1 MLTQLILFIL
11 DAVVGFFSILL
22 IARFMMQWQRVSFRN
37 QLGAFIVAAT
47 DWAVLPARRFIP
59 GLFGLDLSSVVLVWV
74 AQTLLVLVEFWLRGV
89 SLGSAPGVAAL
100 VVALLGVV
108 ATFKMMLYVLIG
120 AVIIAAVLSWVNPY
134 SPIAPLFNGLTR
146 AFLAPLQRIIPP
158 IANVDLSPLVLLL
171 ILQVILFYI
180 VPTLYGGIRQLLI

>member
-11 DAVVGFFSILL
+11 DAVIGFFTVLL

-47 DWAVLPARRFIP
+47 DWAVLPTRRIIP
-59 GLFGLDLSSVVLVWV
+59 GLFGLDLSSVLLAWV

-89 SLGSAPGVAAL
+89 SFGDAPAVAAL
-100 VVALLGVV
+100 VVAVLGLI
-108 ATFKMMLYVLIG
+108 AAFKMMLYVLIG
-120 AVIIAAVLSWVNPY
+120 AVIVAAVLSWVNPY
-134 SPIAPLFNGLTR
+134 SPVAPIFNGLTR
-146 AFLAPLQRIIPP
+146 AFLAPLQRVLPP

-171 ILQVILFYI
+171 LLQVVL
-180 VPTLYGGIRQLLI
+180 VLVASLQSNVLRMLA

>member
-11 DAVVGFFSILL
+11 DAVIGFFSILL

-47 DWAVLPARRFIP
+47 DWAVLPTRRVVP
-59 GLFGLDLSSVVLVWV
+59 GLFGLDLSSVVLAWF
-74 AQTLLVLVEFWLRGV
+74 AQTLLVLVEFWLRGLPV
-89 SLGSAPGVAAL
+89 GNAPGVAAL
-100 VVALLGVV
+100 VIALLGVI
-108 ATFKMMLYVLIG
+108 ATLKMMLYVLIG

-134 SPIAPLFNGLTR
+134 SPVAPIFNALTR
-146 AFLAPLQRIIPP
+146 AFLAPVQRVIPP

-171 ILQVILFYI
+171 ILQVILVLVAYLRTS
-180 VPTLYGGIRQLLI
+180 VVQLLA

>member
-11 DAVVGFFSILL
+11 DAVIGFFSILL

-47 DWAVLPARRFIP
+47 DWAVLPTRRVVP
-59 GLFGLDLSSVVLVWV
+59 GLFGLDLSSFVLAWL
-74 AQTLLVLVEFWLRGV
+74 AQTLLVLVEFWLRDLPVGN
-89 SLGSAPGVAAL
+89 APGAAVL
-100 VVALLGVV
+100 VVALLGMI
-108 ATFKMMLYVLIG
+108 ATIKMMLYVLIG

-134 SPIAPLFNGLTR
+134 SPVAPIFNALTR
-146 AFLAPLQRIIPP
+146 AFLAPVQRVIPP

-171 ILQVILFYI
+171 ILQVILVLVAYLRAS
-180 VPTLYGGIRQLLI
+180 VVQLLA

>member
-11 DAVVGFFSILL
+11 DAVIGFFSILL

-47 DWAVLPARRFIP
+47 DWAVLPTRRVVP
-59 GLFGLDLSSVVLVWV
+59 GLFGLDLSSFVLAWL
-74 AQTLLVLVEFWLRGV
+74 AQTLLVLVEFWLRDLPVGN
-89 SLGSAPGVAAL
+89 APGAAVL
-100 VVALLGVV
+100 VVALLGVI
-108 ATFKMMLYVLIG
+108 ATIKMMLYVLIG

-134 SPIAPLFNGLTR
+134 SPVAPIFNALTR
-146 AFLAPLQRIIPP
+146 AFLAPVQRVIPP

-171 ILQVILFYI
+171 ILQVILVLVAYLRAS
-180 VPTLYGGIRQLLI
+180 VVQLLA